1 MALLMATSIKWK
13 ALSLKKK
20 IVDRIITSSYDL
32 VFGFTINHLVIDD
45 VYNCIHSGFD
55 FRAQISN
62 LF

>member
-13 ALSLKKK
+13 ALSLKK
-20 IVDRIITSSYDL
+20 IVDGVISSSYDL
-32 VFGFTINHLVIDD
+32 VFGFTVNHLVIDD
-45 VYNCIHSGFD
+45 MYNCIHSGFG